1 MGSELLGVYLV
12 ILEAEWMV
20 GNGKKRVGITW
31 RCSRHRHNKVHNEMA
46 SKIDKNEVFI
56 SHDEVLIYHG

>member
-20 GNGKKRVGITW
+20 GNGKKRVGV
-31 RCSRHRHNKVHNEMA
+31 RVAN
-46 SKIDKNEVFI
+46 
-56 SHDEVLIYHG
+56 DEDLTYDHFCEAI